1 MDINL
6 YTDLRIDKEEFE
18 ERTGAKTEKI
28 LGNLSFL
35 IPFFLF
41 PLKAL
46 GIIEEDFREIKVNG
60 DLINGIITEI
70 LS

>member
-1 MDINL
+1 VD
-6 YTDLRIDKEEFE
+6 RV
-18 ERTGAKTEKI
+18 

-35 IPFFLF
+35 IPLFLF

-46 GIIEEDFREIKVNG
+46 GIIEEDSEKIKVNE
-60 DLINGIITEI
+60 DLINMITTQV